1 VSAKKKP
8 APRGYGLTA
17 WSKGFLL
24 AVESTAELRK
34 ITKARTYFRDHNV
47 IDLVVR
53 SGRVTGLVQGS
64 QLDPFEVE
72 ILAGPADPATVV
84 SILRSQGKAEEL
96 VAVTRG
102 KQPDLLGTL
111 VIPAAPADVRSQC
124 NCPVDDDRC
133 IHVLAVSYEL
143 AAAIDSDPATL
154 LTIMGADLPLLLA
167 HLRDNS
173 DGPETPADSTAPV
186 PSDVDFYGDGRQL
199 PGLPHPPPLD
209 VISELDTTALS
220 AALRRSGAA
229 AMDVAQAI
237 DELAELYER
246 ITR

>member
-1 VSAKKKP
+1 MSAKKKP
-8 APRGYGLTA
+8 APRGYGLTP

-24 AVESTAELRK
+24 AVETPAELRK
-34 ITKARTYFRDHNV
+34 ITKARTYFRDRNV

-72 ILAGPADPATVV
+72 IEAGPADPATVV
-84 SILRSQGKAEEL
+84 SMLRERGKADEL
-96 VAVTRG
+96 VSVTRG
-102 KQPDLLGTL
+102 KQPDTLGSM
-111 VIPAAPADVRSQC
+111 VIPADSTDIRTEC

-143 AAAIDSDPATL
+143 AATIDKEPATL

-167 HLRDNS
+167 HLRDNA
-173 DGPETPADSTAPV
+173 DRPDERAPDAPA
-186 PSDVDFYGDGRQL
+186 PSEVDFYGDGRQL

-209 VISELDTTALS
+209 VLSELDTTALS
-220 AALRRSGAA
+220 AALRRSGSA
-229 AMDVAQAI
+229 AMDVAQAV
-237 DELAELYER
+237 DELAELYAR

>member
-1 VSAKKKP
+1 MSAKKKP
-8 APRGYGLTA
+8 APRGYGLTP

-24 AVESTAELRK
+24 AVEGPAELRK
-34 ITKARTYFRDHNV
+34 ITKARTYFRDRNV

-72 ILAGPADPATVV
+72 IEADPADPATVV
-84 SILRSQGKAEEL
+84 AMLRERGKADEL
-96 VAVTRG
+96 VSVTRG
-102 KQPDLLGTL
+102 KQPETLGSL
-111 VIPAAPADVRSQC
+111 VIPADSTDIRTEC
-124 NCPVDDDRC
+124 TCPVDDDRC

-143 AAAIDSDPATL
+143 AATIDKEPATL

-167 HLRDNS
+167 HLRDNADRLDERTTDS
-173 DGPETPADSTAPV
+173 PAPTE
-186 PSDVDFYGDGRQL
+186 VDFYGDGRQL

-209 VISELDTTALS
+209 VLSELDTTALS

-229 AMDVAQAI
+229 AMDVAQAV
-237 DELAELYER
+237 DELAELYAR

>member
-1 VSAKKKP
+1 MSAKKKP
-8 APRGYGLTA
+8 APRGYGLTP

-24 AVESTAELRK
+24 AVETPAELRK
-34 ITKARTYFRDHNV
+34 ITKARTYFRDRNV

-72 ILAGPADPATVV
+72 IEAGPADPATVV
-84 SILRSQGKAEEL
+84 SMLRERGKADEL
-96 VAVTRG
+96 VSVTRG
-102 KQPDLLGTL
+102 KQPDTLGSL
-111 VIPAAPADVRSQC
+111 VIPADSTDIRTEC

-143 AAAIDSDPATL
+143 AATIDKEPATL

-167 HLRDNS
+167 HLRDNA
-173 DGPETPADSTAPV
+173 DRPEERTPDAPA
-186 PSDVDFYGDGRQL
+186 PSEVDFYGDGRQL

-209 VISELDTTALS
+209 VLSELDTTALS

-229 AMDVAQAI
+229 AMDVAQAV
-237 DELAELYER
+237 DELAELYAR

>member
-1 VSAKKKP
+1 M
-8 APRGYGLTA
+8 
-17 WSKGFLL
+17 
-24 AVESTAELRK
+24 ESPAELRK
-34 ITKARTYFRDHNV
+34 ITKARTYFRDRNV

-72 ILAGPADPATVV
+72 IEAGPADPATVV
-84 SILRSQGKAEEL
+84 SMLRERGKADEL
-96 VAVTRG
+96 VSVTRG
-102 KQPDLLGTL
+102 KQPDFLGSL
-111 VIPAAPADVRSQC
+111 VIPADSADIRTEC

-143 AAAIDSDPATL
+143 AASIDKDPATL

-167 HLRDNS
+167 HLRDGAS
-173 DGPETPADSTAPV
+173 RPDAQPADAPA

-209 VISELDTTALS
+209 VLSELDTTALS

-237 DELAELYER
+237 DELAELYAR

>member
-1 VSAKKKP
+1 MSAKKKP
-8 APRGYGLTA
+8 APRGYGLTP
-17 WSKGFLL
+17 WSKGYLM
-24 AVESTAELRK
+24 AVEAPAELRK
-34 ITKARTYFRDHNV
+34 ITKARTYFRDRNV

-72 ILAGPADPATVV
+72 IEAGPADPATVV
-84 SILRSQGKAEEL
+84 SILRSAGKADEL

-102 KQPDLLGTL
+102 KQPQMLGSL
-111 VIPAAPADVRSQC
+111 VIPAESTDIRTEC
-124 NCPVDDDRC
+124 TCPIDDDRC

-143 AAAIDSDPATL
+143 AATIDKDPATL

-167 HLRDNS
+167 HLREGAADTDNLPKS
-173 DGPETPADSTAPV
+173 EPPAE
-186 PSDVDFYGDGRQL
+186 VDFYGDGRQL
-199 PGLPHPPPLD
+199 PALPHPPPLD
-209 VISELDTTALS
+209 VLSELDTTALS

-229 AMDVAQAI
+229 AMDVAQAV
-237 DELAELYER
+237 DELAELYAA

>member
-1 VSAKKKP
+1 MSAKKKP
-8 APRGYGLTA
+8 APRGYALTP
-17 WSKGFLL
+17 WSKGFLR
-24 AVESTAELRK
+24 AVESPAELRK

-47 IDLVVR
+47 IDLVVK
-53 SGRVTGLVQGS
+53 SGHVTGLVQGS

-72 ILAGPADPATVV
+72 INAGPADPATVV
-84 SILRSQGKAEEL
+84 SMLRERGKAEEL

-102 KQPDLLGTL
+102 KQPDLLGSF
-111 VIPAAPADVRSQC
+111 VIPADPTDVRTEC

-143 AAAIDSDPATL
+143 AASIDKDPSTL

-167 HLRDNS
+167 HLRE
-173 DGPETPADSTAPV
+173 GADSPDNRPASAPP
-186 PSDVDFYGDGRQL
+186 PSEVDFYGDGRQL
-199 PGLPHPPPLD
+199 PALPHPPPFD
-209 VISELDTTALS
+209 VLSELDTTALS

-229 AMDVAQAI
+229 AMDVAQAV
-237 DELAELYER
+237 DELAELYAR